1 MELEGKTAL
10 ITGSCHEGIGRSTA
24 LRLAREGASIVLNYG
39 THRRT
44 KKELQA
50 VQKNA
55 ERIAAA
61 VEDLGRAA
69 IIQPADTREPDQ
81 VEAMVAAAR
90 DAFGRV
96 DILVNNAGG
105 GWEPRGYAE
114 VPLDHWREVL
124 TAEIDGALLTMQ
136 QVVPDMRKRGWGRIV
151 HLGMADAAE
160 MTDTAGLAPDYCLGK
175 AARAWMTRALG
186 LPEFGRGITVNCIA
200 PGPTERMEFEDA
212 LAAARGDLDAW
223 RGRSS
228 VTCHDVAEIVAFLCT
243 DAARYISGNCIRLM
257 S

>member
-10 ITGSCHEGIGRSTA
+10 VTGSCHEGIGRSTA
-24 LRLAREGASIVLNYG
+24 LRLAREGANVVLNYG
-39 THRRT
+39 THHRT
-44 KKELQA
+44 KKELKA
-50 VQKNA
+50 VQKHA

-61 VEDLGRAA
+61 AEELGGAA
-69 IIQPADTREPDQ
+69 IIQPADTRDAEQ
-81 VEAMVAAAR
+81 VEALVDAAR

-105 GWEPRGYAE
+105 GWEPGDYTD
-114 VPLDHWREVL
+114 VPLDQWRDVL

-136 QVVPDMRKRGWGRIV
+136 QVVPHMRKQRWGRIV
-151 HLGMADAAE
+151 HLGMENATE
-160 MTDTAGLAPDYCLGK
+160 MKDTAGLAPDYCLGK
-175 AARAWMTRALG
+175 AARAWMTRAFG

-200 PGPTERMEFEDA
+200 PGPTEHMEFEDA
-212 LAAARGDLDAW
+212 LAAVRGDLEDWHKRTA
-223 RGRSS
+223 
-228 VTCHDVAEIVAFLCT
+228 VNCHDVAEIIAFLCT